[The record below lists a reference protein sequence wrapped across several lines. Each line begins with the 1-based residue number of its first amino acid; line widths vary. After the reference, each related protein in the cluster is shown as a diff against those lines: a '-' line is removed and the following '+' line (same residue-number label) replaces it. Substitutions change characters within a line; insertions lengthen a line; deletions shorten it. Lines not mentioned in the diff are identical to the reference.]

1 MKLTVDQLRPILC
14 ARLREALLRRAPP
27 LNRDGWASRAADE
40 IGVSLT
46 AFNNWY
52 YGDNFPGGVA
62 WEVLDMHFPGLR
74 AEVMSEITGD
84 KLSAAEQR
92 VAELEAGM
100 ARLLDKDANTR
111 IRAVPSEGSVS

>member
-1 MKLTVDQLRPILC
+1 MKLSVDQLRPILC
-14 ARLREALLRRAPP
+14 TRLREALARRAPP

-62 WEVLDMHFPGLR
+62 WEILDMHFPGLR

-84 KLSAAEQR
+84 KLSAVER
-92 VAELEAGM
+92 ELAELKEQIAALHDKAGNGG
-100 ARLLDKDANTR
+100 L
-111 IRAVPSEGSVS
+111 RAVPGKGSVS